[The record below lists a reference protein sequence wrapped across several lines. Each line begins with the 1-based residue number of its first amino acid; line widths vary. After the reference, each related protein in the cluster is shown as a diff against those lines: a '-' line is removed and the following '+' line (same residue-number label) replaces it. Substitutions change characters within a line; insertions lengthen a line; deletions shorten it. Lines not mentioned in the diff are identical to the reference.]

1 MLFVGITYIYPP
13 NLHMKKLIP
22 FAFFLCLYLSSPAQ
36 TPEIDKINQQI
47 ENSVRSNPDSTKI
60 YMFRLLTHS
69 SKLHDTVIGK
79 TFSNIGIMY
88 NRLSVPDSAEFYM
101 KKALVYTAKYP
112 LAHAR
117 MYLNLAINYRMG
129 SRYQESLTALDSA
142 FQYFKR
148 ANNLEGEGIAYGEMG
163 SNYNYML
170 DSAKALKYL
179 KKSIAILSEVENTRE
194 LYVVKQKLANLYSNN
209 GNYDFARDL
218 YEEVLPFFAKE
229 KGSNYYYTLLSYAD
243 CLINLEEN
251 YKVAEEA
258 LIESISG
265 LRNANNF
272 EIMWVCMARLA
283 DVYSATGRPQLAQ
296 QAFQEA
302 YEGAF
307 KLNSPRFMEISA
319 QYLEFLNNQKKY
331 NEALE
336 VIARVNSAT
345 KTQRIKMNADNEIA
359 FLKQVV
365 SSYGQKGMVEN
376 SLAAF
381 ERLDFLKDSINTA
394 INQARSLELQEA
406 YQNDLQR
413 EQNLVLAKNNE
424 LLMENNS
431 TKDKLLFLSILI
443 FVLILAIGIVMYQAY
458 RNKLGLQKELVAN
471 LESSKKVLEQKNI
484 LERELHLERDRALA
498 NKEKELVKVSLDLSE
513 LQNRMLELIDQ
524 RENPEQ
530 SKDFAAK
537 LKDLLGQNNYWKYFK
552 GKFVEVHPAFAMQ
565 LSEMFPTLSDNDVAF
580 CCMLKLQL
588 STKEIGSLM
597 GISNEQ
603 VESKKSMLRRKM
615 GLENDILAFDKLID
629 HLE

>member
-1 MLFVGITYIYPP
+1 
-13 NLHMKKLIP
+13 MKKIIP
-22 FAFFLCLYLSSPAQ
+22 LVLFLCLYLSSSGQ
-36 TPEIDKINQQI
+36 TPEIDKLNKQI
-47 ENSVRSNPDSTKI
+47 ENSVRTNPDSTKT

-79 TFSNIGIMY
+79 TFSDIGIMY
-88 NRLSVPDSAEFYM
+88 NRLAVPDSAEFYM
-101 KKALVYTAKYP
+101 KKALGYTAKYP

-129 SRYQESLTALDSA
+129 SRYKESLTALDSA
-142 FQYFKR
+142 IQYFKK
-148 ANNLEGEGIAYGEMG
+148 ADNVEGEGIAYGEIG

-170 DSAKALKYL
+170 DSENALIYL
-179 KKSIAILSEVENTRE
+179 KKSIALLSEVGNTRE
-194 LYVVKQKLANLYSNN
+194 LYIVKQKLANLYSNN
-209 GNYDFARDL
+209 GNYAFARDL
-218 YEEVLPFFAKE
+218 YEEVLPFFAKNE
-229 KGSNYYYTLLSYAD
+229 GSNYYYTLLSYAD

-251 YKVAEEA
+251 YLAAEEA
-258 LIESISG
+258 LKKSVSG
-265 LRNANNF
+265 LREANNI
-272 EIMWVCMARLA
+272 EIMWVSMAKLA

-302 YEGAF
+302 YEGVF

-319 QYLEFLNNQKKY
+319 QYLKFLNSQKKY
-331 NEALE
+331 SEALQ
-336 VIARVNSAT
+336 VIARVNSAA
-345 KTQRIKMNADNEIA
+345 KTQKLKMNANNEIT
-359 FLKQVV
+359 FLKQAV

-381 ERLDFLKDSINTA
+381 ERMDFLKDSLNTA
-394 INQARSLELQEA
+394 INQAKSLELQEA

-424 LLMENNS
+424 LLKENNS

-443 FVLILAIGIVMYQAY
+443 FVLILAIGLVMYLAN
-458 RNKLGLQKELVAN
+458 RNKLKLQKELVAN

-484 LERELHLERDRALA
+484 LEKELHLERDRTLA
-498 NKEKELVKVSLDLSE
+498 NKEKELVKVSLEMSD
-513 LQNRMLELIDQ
+513 LQNRIIELINN
-524 RENPEQ
+524 RENPE
-530 SKDFAAK
+530 SSEKLAAK
-537 LKDLLGQNNYWKYFK
+537 LIKLLSQNNYWKYFK
-552 GKFVEVHPAFAMQ
+552 GKFVEVHPVFASQ
-565 LSEMFPTLSDNDVAF
+565 LPEMFPNLSENDVAF

-597 GISNEQ
+597 GISNEM
-603 VESKKSMLRRKM
+603 VESKKATLRRKM